1 MPGSCDGAIWIC
13 GGGSV
18 VVPVGSV
25 VVPTGS
31 VVVPEGLWWCWGVC
45 GGARG
50 ELWWFQGTLGV
61 LMGSAVMP
69 APRGRAELSGKP
81 TLLLRGHSCTA
92 GPVRCSKSRGH
103 HRVTPTPLLGA
114 TCPFCLAE
122 PCGLRA
128 LEQPRQPWAVLSQL
142 PPAKMG
148 KSIFLKS
155 CGIP

>member
-1 MPGSCDGAIWIC
+1 MWWWVSGGAD
-13 GGGSV
+13 
-18 VVPVGSV
+18 
-25 VVPTGS
+25 
-31 VVVPEGLWWCWGVC
+31 GVC

-92 GPVRCSKSRGH
+92 GPVKCSKSRGH

-114 TCPFCLAE
+114 MCPSLLF
-122 PCGLRA
+122 GRA
-128 LEQPRQPWAVLSQL
+128 LWSQDTGA
-142 PPAKMG
+142 AKTTLG
-148 KSIFLKS
+148 CPISASTCKD
-155 CGIP
+155 G